1 MSSMSIQK
9 YFWAGVYA
17 YGIDQEL
24 IKLEAGI
31 DKMSG
36 AWKQVNSEVPDSIV
50 EYRVWETEDGFQEEK
65 KFTRPQ
71 EDKVM
76 NLIREKFPE
85 LGFKSRW
92 EEDFSNVTVTFPDFY
107 AKEREFWEHLRQ
119 MTGVEV
125 PAYGK
130 CLSYFTVLIH

>member
-1 MSSMSIQK
+1 MSSMSIQE
-9 YFWAGVYA
+9 YFWAGVNA

-24 IKLEAGI
+24 IKLETGI

-36 AWKQVNSEVPDSIV
+36 TWKQVNSEVPDSIV

-65 KFTRPQ
+65 KLTRPL

-85 LGFKSRW
+85 LDFKSRW

-107 AKEREFWEHLRQ
+107 AKERDFWEHLRQ
-119 MTGVEV
+119 MTG
-125 PAYGK
+125 
-130 CLSYFTVLIH
+130 

>member
-1 MSSMSIQK
+1 MSSMSIQE
-9 YFWAGVYA
+9 YFWAGVNA

-24 IKLEAGI
+24 IKLETGI

-36 AWKQVNSEVPDSIV
+36 TWKQVNSEVPDSIV

-65 KFTRPQ
+65 SFTRPL

-85 LGFKSRW
+85 LDFKSRW

-125 PAYGK
+125 PAYGR
-130 CLSYFTVLIH
+130 CLSYFTVVIH